1 LRSVAAE
8 ADSAA
13 TFASES
19 RSAHGFGFRAI
30 LDRRGRPPGRTAAFP
45 IDRAAGDGHLLRDGL
60 RFAREGRSFLL
71 WGGPKD
77 PAERWAQF
85 WLGWRS
91 IGKVF
96 VLAIVLDV
104 IYQLWVLHWVYV
116 PQLLF
121 VAVVVAVL
129 PYLLVRGAV
138 NFLAAI
144 RRRRQ
149 PPDNPS

>member
-1 LRSVAAE
+1 MDLDFVRFWTDMIGRLDGPLHFRLIVQPAMAV
-8 ADSAA
+8 
-13 TFASES
+13 F
-19 RSAHGFGFRAI
+19 FGV
-30 LDRRGRPPGRTAAFP
+30 
-45 IDRAAGDGHLLRDGL
+45 RDGL

-85 WLGWRS
+85 RLGWRS

-96 VLAIVLDV
+96 LLAIVLDV
-104 IYQLWVLHWVYV
+104 INQIWVLHWVYV

-138 NFLAAI
+138 NLVATI
-144 RRRRQ
+144 RRRRR
-149 PPDNPS
+149 PPDTLS

>member
-1 LRSVAAE
+1 MMEVLTRFWTDMIGRLDGPLHFRLIVQPAMAI
-8 ADSAA
+8 
-13 TFASES
+13 F
-19 RSAHGFGFRAI
+19 FGV
-30 LDRRGRPPGRTAAFP
+30 
-45 IDRAAGDGHLLRDGL
+45 RDGL

-96 VLAIVLDV
+96 ILAIVLDV
-104 IYQLWVLHWVYV
+104 IYQLWVLRWLYV
-116 PQLLF
+116 PQFLF
-121 VAVVVAVL
+121 VAIVVAVL

-138 NFLAAI
+138 NLIATI
-144 RRRRQ
+144 RRRRR

>member
-1 LRSVAAE
+1 MDLDFVRFWTDVVGRLDGPLHFRLIVQPAMAI
-8 ADSAA
+8 
-13 TFASES
+13 F
-19 RSAHGFGFRAI
+19 FGV
-30 LDRRGRPPGRTAAFP
+30 
-45 IDRAAGDGHLLRDGL
+45 RDGL